1 MSLKLANIVSGI
13 ILIAAGVFFYILTYD
28 FTLETNTGVT
38 GSIYNTAFFPRVV
51 LGLMIVFCLILILQS
66 TVKKHIAEKD
76 VIPLGSAMF
85 TRALP
90 IWMLLFCFYFGWVHW
105 GFLPTS
111 IIGGVLF
118 GMILGARSI
127 VAYLIFLG
135 TGPLL
140 SYVFEKLLGI
150 PFNI

>member
-1 MSLKLANIVSGI
+1 MSLKLGNIVASI
-13 ILIAAGVFFYILTYD
+13 LLIAAGVFFYILTYD

-51 LGLMIVFCLILILQS
+51 LALLGIFCVILIVQS
-66 TVKKHIAEKD
+66 AVKKYVEEKD

-90 IWMLLFCFYFGWVHW
+90 IWGLLFFFYFGWIHL

-111 IIGGVLF
+111 IVGGVLF
-118 GMILGARSI
+118 GIILGARSI